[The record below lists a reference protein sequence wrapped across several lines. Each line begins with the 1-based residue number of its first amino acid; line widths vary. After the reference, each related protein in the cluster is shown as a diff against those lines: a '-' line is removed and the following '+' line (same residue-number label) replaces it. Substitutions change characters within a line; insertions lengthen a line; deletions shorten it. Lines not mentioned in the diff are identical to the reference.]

1 MFVPFSK
8 PLVMTVRVV
17 VMFATSS
24 VLSLLYTMVMRLLMK
39 LLFVPSM
46 KTTYSLLTYI
56 NPGEYNISFSVK

>member
-1 MFVPFSK
+1 MFVPFPK

-17 VMFATSS
+17 VMFATS

-46 KTTYSLLTYI
+46 KTTDSLLTYM

>member
-17 VMFATSS
+17 VMFATS
-24 VLSLLYTMVMRLLMK
+24 VLYTMVMRLLMK

-46 KTTYSLLTYI
+46 KTTDSLLTYI
-56 NPGEYNISFSVK
+56 NPGEYKISFLVK

>member
-17 VMFATSS
+17 VMFATSM
-24 VLSLLYTMVMRLLMK
+24 LSLLYTMVMRLLMK

-46 KTTYSLLTYI
+46 NTTDSLLTYI
-56 NPGEYNISFSVK
+56 NPGEYKISFLVK

>member
-1 MFVPFSK
+1 
-8 PLVMTVRVV
+8 MTVRVV
-17 VMFATSS
+17 VMFATS

-46 KTTYSLLTYI
+46 KTTDSLLTYM